1 MRKKMLFSPALLI
14 LFTVFTDAQDLDL
27 SIFDSRSGIVEYR
40 FNGTQQGVGTLYFD
54 DFGFRTHLFLDVL
67 VAGRHTRTITITIG
81 EDQYMFNA
89 DKTGEGIKVKTRANL
104 GIEDQDSVF
113 SNVYGKIGLEKTGS
127 AFFMGKDCDLWKGK
141 AGQVLLWNGI
151 VLRMEIDLNGN
162 RIHQEALSVKT
173 DIEIDPDLF
182 TIPDNISFVEMP
194 GRPGF

>member
-1 MRKKMLFSPALLI
+1 MLFSPALLI

-40 FNGTQQGVGTLYFD
+40 FNGTQEGVGTLYFD

-81 EDQYMFNA
+81 EDQYRFNA
-89 DKTGEGIKVKTRANL
+89 DKSGEGIKVKTRVNL
-104 GIEDQDSVF
+104 AIEDQDSVIR
-113 SNVYGKIGLEKTGS
+113 NVYGKLGMEKTGS
-127 AFFMGKDCDLWKGK
+127 AIFMGKDCDLWQGK

-151 VLRMEIDLNGN
+151 VLRKEIDLYGN
-162 RIHQEALSVKT
+162 RIHQEALSLKT
-173 DIEIDPDLF
+173 DITVDPDLF
-182 TIPDNISFVEMP
+182 TIPENISFVEMP